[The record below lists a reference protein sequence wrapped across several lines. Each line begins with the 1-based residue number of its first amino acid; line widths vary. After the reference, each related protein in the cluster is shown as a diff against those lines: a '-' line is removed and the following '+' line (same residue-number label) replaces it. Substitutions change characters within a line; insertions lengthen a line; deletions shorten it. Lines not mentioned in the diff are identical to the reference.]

1 MLHCNRKEGDAMLTQ
16 ERHEAILKILSEKGS
31 VSVAELTKTLGV
43 SESTV
48 RRDLILLSNS
58 GNLKKI
64 HGGATLT
71 KKQFISGEDTVSDKS
86 EKNIDE
92 KRRIAKYAASQ
103 INSSDFVYLDAGT
116 TTLFM
121 IDYLPKGV
129 KANFVTNGITH
140 AKALS
145 KKGFSVCIL
154 GGQLKHSTEAI
165 IGLAAANNLQNYNFT
180 KAFIG
185 ANGITEAQGFSTPD
199 SEEAFVK
206 AAAINRSF
214 VTYILA
220 DSSKFGKVSSISF
233 APIDRACIITDKMP
247 DGIFDK
253 LTVIKVAQ

>member
-1 MLHCNRKEGDAMLTQ
+1 MLNQ
-16 ERHEAILKILSEKGS
+16 ERHEAILKILNEKGA
-31 VSVAELTKTLGV
+31 VSVTELTDTLNV

-48 RRDLILLSNS
+48 RRDLLLLSNS
-58 GNLKKI
+58 GKLKKV
-64 HGGATLT
+64 HGGATLN
-71 KKQFISGEDTVSDKS
+71 KKQFIFNEDTVSDKQ

-92 KRRIAKYAASQ
+92 KRRIAKCAAEQ
-103 INSSDFVYLDAGT
+103 ITDSDFVYLDAGT

-121 IDYLPKGV
+121 IDFLPEKLN
-129 KANFVTNGITH
+129 ASFVTNGINH
-140 AKALS
+140 AKLLS
-145 KKGFSVCIL
+145 KRGFKVCIL

-165 IGLAAANNLQNYNFT
+165 IGLAAANNIQNYNFT

-214 VTYILA
+214 VSYILA

-233 APIDRACIITDKMP
+233 ATVDRACIITDSKP
-247 DGIFDK
+247 EGLFEK
-253 LTVIKVAQ
+253 LTVIKVAE